1 MEKLRTCMSTRRKA
15 VVFGVFSKSKIF
27 RPHKFLSFSLAAL
40 FKKNKLEEEEEE
52 EEEEEKEEK
61 KASNFQSC
69 RLLLTTHTYKELA
82 QRRRS
87 KTERRRATH

>member
-1 MEKLRTCMSTRRKA
+1 LSTRRKA

-27 RPHKFLSFSLAAL
+27 RHTSFSLSLWLL
-40 FKKNKLEEEEEE
+40 FLKKTNSEEE
-52 EEEEEKEEK
+52 EEEEEKKEGK

-69 RLLLTTHTYKELA
+69 RLSFYTHTRTKNA

-87 KTERRRATH
+87 KTERRESCALK